1 MFTNMKPTPN
11 RWQTISN
18 KKVYENPWLIVE
30 EDQVINPS
38 GNPGIYGKV
47 LFKNK
52 AIAIIPVDQ
61 NDYTWIVG
69 QYRYALKQ
77 YSWEIPMGGVPLE
90 EDILLGAQR
99 ELKEE
104 TGITAGKWTQLLT
117 IHTSNSVTDELG
129 YTFLA
134 ENLILGAPQ
143 FDDTED
149 IQIKRLPFSKV
160 VDLVMTEVITDS
172 ISVASILKLARI
184 KGL

>member
-11 RWQTISN
+11 RWQTISR

-117 IHTSNSVTDELG
+117 IHTSNCVTDELG

-134 ENLILGAPQ
+134 ENLTFGTPQ

-149 IQIKRLPFSKV
+149 IQIKRLPFSKA

-184 KGL
+184 KGM